1 MNPTLLL
8 AASGGNTLDQIFD
21 PALFPSF
28 IWTLIIFGVS
38 VPLLWKIVFKPIAAS
53 MEERELKVR
62 ESAAAADRARAETE
76 AMRTSI
82 QQELENAR
90 QEASRQLSDA
100 KRRAAD
106 REQEMMAA
114 AKEESARERERA
126 RGEIEHAVRGARE
139 QLRRDAVIL
148 AVEVAEKVI
157 GREFSDADQKRLIS
171 DFEKSAAKN

>member
-1 MNPTLLL
+1 MSTHLLL

-21 PALFPSF
+21 LALFPSF
-28 IWTLIIFGVS
+28 IWTLLIFGIS
-38 VPLLWKIVFKPIAAS
+38 LPLLWKLVFKPIMNS

-62 ESAAAADRARAETE
+62 ESAAAAERARTETE
-76 AMRTSI
+76 AARASI

-90 QEASRQLSDA
+90 LEASRQIADA

-114 AKEESARERERA
+114 AKAESARERERA
-126 RGEIEHAVRGARE
+126 RGEIEQAVRGARE
-139 QLRRDAVIL
+139 QLRRDAVNL

-157 GREFSDADQKRLIS
+157 GREFSATDQKRLIS
-171 DFEKSAAKN
+171 DFEKSASKN